1 MRGRAAGALTV
12 LLLLTTLSRADES
25 SGYGRG
31 AASMTTANACS
42 DFKART
48 TAVNTQCCNDKTED
62 CSSGRPTTCDAACA
76 RVLLVGKPASSYDT
90 PPGYET
96 SASPYGHMPLY
107 GGRTP
112 YGGLAVRPAKLA
124 GTAC

>member
-76 RVLLVGKPASSYDT
+76 RVLLPYFADCQSSLGMYARDF
-90 PPGYET
+90 
-96 SASPYGHMPLY
+96 
-107 GGRTP
+107 
-112 YGGLAVRPAKLA
+112 A
-124 GTAC
+124 GVVALCHA